1 MARVKVV
8 ADDGWVALDE
18 LATAE
23 QMASEHYR
31 RCLSDRIQWA
41 VGDAQQHV
49 TADLG
54 LHARTPIGDTAE
66 PALIAA

>member
-41 VGDAQQHV
+41 VGDAQQR
-49 TADLG
+49 AAG
-54 LHARTPIGDTAE
+54 ARVLDGATRIAAPAA

>member
-41 VGDAQQHV
+41 VGDAQQRAAASPALDV
-49 TADLG
+49 
-54 LHARTPIGDTAE
+54 ARRISDSSE